1 MTKVRQRKREIVDS
15 FYHGGEWRPKR
26 TGVDLIPGEAL
37 FVAPNELEV
46 RLSEG
51 GEIATMLQIAMM
63 GEVPYTALR
72 AAIFAHPAS
81 PSRSTTCCS
90 PSSSPKA
97 EGLIG

>member
-1 MTKVRQRKREIVDS
+1 
-15 FYHGGEWRPKR
+15 
-26 TGVDLIPGEAL
+26 
-37 FVAPNELEV
+37 
-46 RLSEG
+46 
-51 GEIATMLQIAMM
+51 MLQIAMM